1 MNLLA
6 ECQGA
11 ARIGISSHTHPDG
24 DAVGSTMAL
33 YLYLKKQLPEA
44 EIRLFLEKPPESFRH
59 LRYLDEIDS
68 LYDFHGTFDVFFA
81 LDTVADRMGD
91 AVKYFEGAKKKINI
105 DHHISN
111 QNGSGDI
118 NDIRPETGSTAEIL
132 YELMEEEKLDE
143 DIAVALYT
151 GIAHDTGIFQYSN
164 TRPRTLE
171 IAAKLIR
178 FGFDFSRIIEE
189 SFYQRSYLQ
198 NQILGRALIESIR
211 IMDGRCIFSCVNKKM
226 MDFYQVQ
233 PGDLDGIVNQLRNT
247 RGADC
252 AIFLYQTG
260 VLEYKVS
267 LRSNE
272 KVDVSVVASY
282 FGGGGHARAAGCTMR
297 GSVHDV
303 INNLSDRIA
312 LQLEV

>member
-1 MNLLA
+1 
-6 ECQGA
+6 
-11 ARIGISSHTHPDG
+11 
-24 DAVGSTMAL
+24 
-33 YLYLKKQLPEA
+33 
-44 EIRLFLEKPPESFRH
+44 
-59 LRYLDEIDS
+59 
-68 LYDFHGTFDVFFA
+68 
-81 LDTVADRMGD
+81 
-91 AVKYFEGAKKKINI
+91 
-105 DHHISN
+105 
-111 QNGSGDI
+111 
-118 NDIRPETGSTAEIL
+118 
-132 YELMEEEKLDE
+132 
-143 DIAVALYT
+143 
-151 GIAHDTGIFQYSN
+151 
-164 TRPRTLE
+164 
-171 IAAKLIR
+171 
-178 FGFDFSRIIEE
+178 
-189 SFYQRSYLQ
+189 
-198 NQILGRALIESIR
+198 
-211 IMDGRCIFSCVNKKM
+211 MDGRCIFSCVNKKM

-303 INNLSDRIA
+303 INNLSGRIA